1 MPGQLNK
8 NYCETLFAIHG
19 FWFRIAGLNRQT
31 DHYLIKVSLPTSVSL
46 SLMYE
51 IDYAILSSPVSVDN
65 LPADIF
71 LYVLLQFLAE
81 RKLKGSLKNIAKVK
95 SRDDCVNAYLELC
108 ESKVGTLLELLL
120 DFKI

>member
-51 IDYAILSSPVSVDN
+51 IVSVDN